1 MKALPFKIP
10 IQEGDAFRIQV
21 DELPQFYDR
30 FHHHPEIQLTW
41 IVESSGTLLLGTTIT
56 AFEPGD
62 VFIIGAQ
69 VPHRFKNNV
78 QENTGAKFAKSIS
91 IFFDEQSFGNGFFDL
106 TELKEVKDL
115 LQKADQ
121 GIRIKGPMR
130 LQAIEEIQRIQSSNG
145 LQKIL
150 SFLQLLGKFA
160 SSDEVSIISSVPFD
174 LETSRVENEKLERVV
189 QYVLENYEQRIMLDE
204 VAAIANLSVS
214 AFCRF
219 FKLRTR
225 KTFSRFLNEFR
236 ISMAGKLLTSRE
248 QSISEVCYA
257 VGFRNLSNFNR
268 QFKEFTGFTPS
279 QYVKQ
284 YISD

>member
-10 IQEGDAFRIQV
+10 IQEGDAFRVQV

-41 IVESSGTLLLGTTIT
+41 IVESAGTLLLGTTIT
-56 AFEPGD
+56 EFQEGD
-62 VFIIGAQ
+62 VFMIGAQ
-69 VPHRFKNNV
+69 VPHRFKNNAS
-78 QENTGAKFAKSIS
+78 ENSDSGFAKSIS
-91 IFFDEQSFGNGFFDL
+91 IFFDEKSFGEGFFDL
-106 TELKEVKDL
+106 SELKEVKNL
-115 LQKADQ
+115 LQKSDQ
-121 GIRIKGPMR
+121 GIQIKGEMR
-130 LQAIEEIQRIQSSNG
+130 LRAIEEIQKIQTASG

-150 SFLQLLGKFA
+150 SFLELLGA
-160 SSDEVSIISSVPFD
+160 LAQSEEASIISSVPFE
-174 LETSRVENEKLERVV
+174 LENSPVENEKLERVV
-189 QYVLENYEQRIMLDE
+189 QYVLEHYEERIMLEE
-204 VAAIANLSVS
+204 VSAIANLSVS

-236 ISMAGKLLTSRE
+236 ISMAGKMLTT
-248 QSISEVCYA
+248 QDLSISEVCYS

-279 QYVKQ
+279 QYIKQ
-284 YISD
+284 YVSD